1 MTRYSAAEDAPYVGR
16 FAPSPTG
23 PLHFGSLIAAV
34 ASYLDAKRHGGKW
47 LVRIEDVDQTRCKP
61 EWITN
66 ILRTLESLGFE
77 WDGEIVM
84 QSARIDHYDAAL
96 DQLKSGHL
104 LYACICSR
112 REIGDSAVRGIEGP
126 VYPGTCRNQH
136 HAAQGAALRVITN
149 NDAVEFEDRAQGRL
163 SQRIE
168 SEIGDFILRRRDG
181 LHAYQ
186 LAVVV
191 DDALQAV
198 THVVRGA
205 DLLDSTARQIYL
217 QRLLG
222 YPTPAYLHFPVAVNE
237 LGQKLSKQTLAAGVN
252 AQSAR
257 HALLAVLRFL
267 GQDSAHAS
275 RAGSNRELLSAA
287 ALNWKPDL
295 IPERRTISAEG
306 ILSS

>member
-1 MTRYSAAEDAPYVGR
+1 MTGSSSTAAAPYVGR

-34 ASYLDAKRHGGKW
+34 ASYLDAKCHGGKW

-61 EWITN
+61 EWALN

-77 WDGEIVM
+77 WDGETVT
-84 QSARIDHYDAAL
+84 QSTHIGHYAAAL
-96 DQLKSGHL
+96 GRLQSGHL

-112 REIGDSAVRGIEGP
+112 KEIGDSAVRGIEGP
-126 VYPGTCRNQH
+126 VYSGTCRNQH
-136 HAAQGAALRVITN
+136 HTETGAALRVITN
-149 NDAVEFEDRAQGRL
+149 NDPVEFEDRVQGRL

-186 LAVVV
+186 LAVVA

-222 YPTPAYLHFPVAVNE
+222 YRTPAYLHFPVAVNE

-257 HALLAVLRFL
+257 GALLAALRFL
-267 GQDSAHAS
+267 GQDTMDAS
-275 RAGSNRELLSAA
+275 RAGTSGELISAA
-287 ALNWKPDL
+287 VLNWQPDL
-295 IPERRTISAEG
+295 IPARRAIPA
-306 ILSS
+306 

>member
-1 MTRYSAAEDAPYVGR
+1 MTASSCAAPVPYVGR

-34 ASYLDAKRHGGKW
+34 ASYLDAKHHDGKW

-61 EWITN
+61 EWALN

-77 WDGEIVM
+77 WDGEIVT
-84 QSARIDHYDAAL
+84 QSTRIDHYAAAIERL
-96 DQLKSGHL
+96 QSGKL
-104 LYACICSR
+104 LYACLCSR
-112 REIGDSAVRGIEGP
+112 KEIGDSAVRGIEGP
-126 VYPGTCRNQH
+126 VYPGTCRDRH
-136 HAAQGAALRVITN
+136 HAMRGAALRVITN
-149 NDAVEFEDRAQGRL
+149 NDPVEFDDRIQGRT

-168 SEIGDFILRRRDG
+168 SEIGDFILRRKDG

-191 DDALQAV
+191 DDALQGV

-257 HALLAVLRFL
+257 TAVLAALRFL
-267 GQDSAHAS
+267 GQDAADAS
-275 RAGSNRELLSAA
+275 QARTTRELIPAA
-287 ALNWKPDL
+287 ALNWNPGL
-295 IPERRTISAEG
+295 IPGRRAIPA
-306 ILSS
+306 

>member
-1 MTRYSAAEDAPYVGR
+1 MTGFSSAKAATYVGR

-34 ASYLDAKRHGGKW
+34 ASYLDANYHGGKW

-61 EWITN
+61 EWASN
-66 ILRTLESLGFE
+66 MLRTLESLGFE
-77 WDGEIVM
+77 WDGETVT
-84 QSARIDHYDAAL
+84 QSTRIDHYRSAL
-96 DQLKSGHL
+96 EQLQSGQL

-112 REIGDSAVRGIEGP
+112 KEIGDSAVRGIEGP

-149 NDAVEFEDRAQGRL
+149 NDPVEFEDRAQGRV

-168 SEIGDFILRRRDG
+168 SEIGDFILRRKDG

-205 DLLDSTARQIYL
+205 DLLDSTARQIHL

-252 AQSAR
+252 TQSAR
-257 HALLAVLRFL
+257 QVLLAALRFL
-267 GQDSAHAS
+267 GQDSSDAS
-275 RAGSNRELLSAA
+275 RAGTNRELISAA
-287 ALNWKPDL
+287 TVNWKPDL
-295 IPERRTISAEG
+295 IPGRRTIPTERVPST
-306 ILSS
+306 

>member
-1 MTRYSAAEDAPYVGR
+1 MTGNSCAEAVPYIGR

-34 ASYLDAKRHGGKW
+34 ASYLDAKCHGGKW

-61 EWITN
+61 EWASN
-66 ILRTLESLGFE
+66 LLRTLESLGFE
-77 WDGEIVM
+77 WDGEIVT
-84 QSARIDHYDAAL
+84 QSTRIARYDAAL
-96 DQLKSGHL
+96 EQLQSRQL
-104 LYACICSR
+104 LYACTCSR

-126 VYPGTCRNQH
+126 VYPGTCRNRH
-136 HAAQGAALRVITN
+136 HAAQGAALRIITN

-168 SEIGDFILRRRDG
+168 SEIGDFILRRKDG

-186 LAVVV
+186 LAVAV
-191 DDALQAV
+191 DDALQGV
-198 THVVRGA
+198 TQVVRGA

-222 YPTPAYLHFPVAVNE
+222 YPTPGYLHFPVAVNE

-252 AQSAR
+252 AQGAR
-257 HALLAVLRFL
+257 HALLTALLFL
-267 GQDSAHAS
+267 GQDPSEATW
-275 RAGSNRELLSAA
+275 AGTNRKLISAA
-287 ALNWKPDL
+287 IRNWKADL
-295 IPERRTISAEG
+295 IPKRRAIQAAGTPSA
-306 ILSS
+306 

>member
-1 MTRYSAAEDAPYVGR
+1 MTGYSSVAAPTYVGR

-23 PLHFGSLIAAV
+23 PMHFGSLIAAV
-34 ASYLDAKRHGGKW
+34 ASYLDAKYYLGKW
-47 LVRIEDVDQTRCKP
+47 LVRIEDVDQARCKP
-61 EWITN
+61 QWSSN

-77 WDGEIVM
+77 WDGEAVT
-84 QSARIDHYDAAL
+84 QSTRLDHYVAAL
-96 DQLKSGHL
+96 EQLQSRHL

-136 HAAQGAALRVITN
+136 HAELGAALRLFTN
-149 NDAVEFEDRAQGRL
+149 NDRVEFEDRVQGRL
-163 SQRIE
+163 SQCIE
-168 SEIGDFILRRRDG
+168 SEIGDFILRRKDG

-222 YPTPAYLHFPVAVNE
+222 YPTPAYLHFPVAINE
-237 LGQKLSKQTLAAGVN
+237 LGQKLSKQTLAAGVK
-252 AQSAR
+252 AQSGR
-257 HALLAVLRFL
+257 HTLLAALRFL
-267 GQDSAHAS
+267 GQDSAEAS
-275 RAGSNRELLSAA
+275 RAGTNRELIEAA
-287 ALNWKPDL
+287 ALDWKPDL
-295 IPERRTISAEG
+295 IPERRVIPV
-306 ILSS
+306 LDPV

>member
-1 MTRYSAAEDAPYVGR
+1 MTGYLSAKAAPYVGR

-34 ASYLDAKRHGGKW
+34 ASYLDAKCQGGKW
-47 LVRIEDVDQTRCKP
+47 LVRIEDVDRTRCKP
-61 EWITN
+61 EWALN
-66 ILRTLESLGFE
+66 IVRTLESLGFE
-77 WDGEIVM
+77 WDGEIVT
-84 QSARIDHYDAAL
+84 QSTHIDHYDAAL
-96 DQLKSGHL
+96 GHLQSRQL

-112 REIGDSAVRGIEGP
+112 KEIGDSAVRGIEGP

-149 NDAVEFEDRAQGRL
+149 NDPVEFEDRAQGRPL
-163 SQRIE
+163 QRIE

-191 DDALQAV
+191 DDALKAV

-237 LGQKLSKQTLAAGVN
+237 QGQKLSKQTLASGVN

-257 HALLAVLRFL
+257 NALLAALRFL
-267 GQDSAHAS
+267 GQDSSEAS
-275 RAGSNRELLSAA
+275 RAGTNRELILAA
-287 ALNWKPDL
+287 ALNWKPDR
-295 IPERRTISAEG
+295 IPERRA
-306 ILSS
+306 ILAQEPV

>member
-1 MTRYSAAEDAPYVGR
+1 MTGYSSAKAAPYVGR

-34 ASYLDAKRHGGKW
+34 ASCLDAKCHGGKW

-61 EWITN
+61 EWALN

-77 WDGEIVM
+77 WDGEIVT
-84 QSARIDHYDAAL
+84 QSTHIDHYDAAL
-96 DQLKSGHL
+96 EQLQSRQL

-112 REIGDSAVRGIEGP
+112 KEIGDSAVRGIEGP

-149 NDAVEFEDRAQGRL
+149 NDPVEFEDRAQGRL

-168 SEIGDFILRRRDG
+168 SEIGDFILRRKDG

-257 HALLAVLRFL
+257 HALLAALRFL
-267 GQDSAHAS
+267 GQDSSDAS
-275 RAGSNRELLSAA
+275 RAGTNRELISAA

-295 IPERRTISAEG
+295 IPERRAIAAERVPSA
-306 ILSS
+306 

>member
-1 MTRYSAAEDAPYVGR
+1 MTAYSSAAAAYVGR

-34 ASYLDAKRHGGKW
+34 ASYLDAKCHGGKW

-61 EWITN
+61 EWALN

-77 WDGEIVM
+77 WDGEIVT
-84 QSARIDHYDAAL
+84 QSARIDYYGAAL
-96 DQLKSGHL
+96 DQLQSRQL
-104 LYACICSR
+104 LYACTCSR
-112 REIGDSAVRGIEGP
+112 KEIGDSAVRGIEGP

-149 NDAVEFEDRAQGRL
+149 NDPVEFEDRAQGRL

-168 SEIGDFILRRRDG
+168 SEIGDFILRRKDG

-222 YPTPAYLHFPVAVNE
+222 YPTPAFLHFPVALNE

-257 HALLAVLRFL
+257 HALLAALRFL
-267 GQDSAHAS
+267 GQDSSDAS
-275 RAGSNRELLSAA
+275 RAGTNRELILAA

-295 IPERRTISAEG
+295 IPERRAIPAQEPD
-306 ILSS
+306 

>member
-1 MTRYSAAEDAPYVGR
+1 MTRYSAAKDAPYVGR

-47 LVRIEDVDQTRCKP
+47 LVRIEDVDRTRCKP
-61 EWITN
+61 EWVTN
-66 ILRTLESLGFE
+66 ILRTLESMGFE

-96 DQLKSGHL
+96 DQLKSAHL

-149 NDAVEFEDRAQGRL
+149 NDAVEFEDRAQGRF

-205 DLLDSTARQIYL
+205 DLLDSTTRQIYL

-257 HALLAVLRFL
+257 NAVLAALRFL
-267 GQDSAHAS
+267 GQDAS
-275 RAGSNRELLSAA
+275 DASQAGTTRELISAA
-287 ALNWKPDL
+287 ALNWNPGL
-295 IPERRTISAEG
+295 IPERRAIPA
-306 ILSS
+306 

>member
-1 MTRYSAAEDAPYVGR
+1 MTGNSCAAPAPYVGR

-23 PLHFGSLIAAV
+23 ALHFGSLIAAA
-34 ASYLDAKRHGGKW
+34 ASYLDAKHHGGKW
-47 LVRIEDVDQTRCKP
+47 LVRVEDVDQTRCKS
-61 EWITN
+61 EWALN

-77 WDGEIVM
+77 WDGESVT
-84 QSARIDHYDAAL
+84 QSTRIDYYDAAL
-96 DQLKSGHL
+96 EQLQSAQL

-112 REIGDSAVRGIEGP
+112 KEIGDSAVRGIEGP

-136 HAAQGAALRVITN
+136 HAMQGAALRVITN
-149 NDAVEFEDRAQGRL
+149 NDPVEFNDRIQGRI

-168 SEIGDFILRRRDG
+168 SEIGDFILRRKDG

-205 DLLDSTARQIYL
+205 DLLGSTARQIYL

-222 YPTPAYLHFPVAVNE
+222 YATPAYLHFPVAVNE

-257 HALLAVLRFL
+257 NAVLAALRFL
-267 GQDSAHAS
+267 GQDAS
-275 RAGSNRELLSAA
+275 DASQAGTTRELISAA
-287 ALNWKPDL
+287 ALNWNPGL
-295 IPERRTISAEG
+295 IPERRAIPA
-306 ILSS
+306 

>member
-1 MTRYSAAEDAPYVGR
+1 MTGNSCAAPVPYVGR

-34 ASYLDAKRHGGKW
+34 ASYLDAKHHGGKW

-61 EWITN
+61 EWALN

-77 WDGEIVM
+77 WDGETAT
-84 QSARIDHYDAAL
+84 QSTRIDHYAAAIE
-96 DQLKSGHL
+96 QLPGHL

-112 REIGDSAVRGIEGP
+112 KEIGDSAVRGIEGP

-136 HAAQGAALRVITN
+136 HAMQGAALRVITN
-149 NDAVEFEDRAQGRL
+149 NDPVEFNDRIQGRI

-168 SEIGDFILRRRDG
+168 SEIGDFILRRKDG

-252 AQSAR
+252 AQSSRNAV
-257 HALLAVLRFL
+257 LAALRFL
-267 GQDSAHAS
+267 GQDAS
-275 RAGSNRELLSAA
+275 DASQAETTRELISAA
-287 ALNWKPDL
+287 ALNWNPGL
-295 IPERRTISAEG
+295 IPERRAIPA
-306 ILSS
+306 

>member
-1 MTRYSAAEDAPYVGR
+1 MTGYSSAKAAPYVGR

-34 ASYLDAKRHGGKW
+34 ASCLDAKCHGGKW

-61 EWITN
+61 EWALN

-77 WDGEIVM
+77 WDGEIVT
-84 QSARIDHYDAAL
+84 QSAHIDHYGAAL
-96 DQLKSGHL
+96 EQLQSRQL

-112 REIGDSAVRGIEGP
+112 KEIGDSAVRGIEGP

-149 NDAVEFEDRAQGRL
+149 NDPVEFEDRAQGRL

-168 SEIGDFILRRRDG
+168 SEIGDFILRRKDG

-222 YPTPAYLHFPVAVNE
+222 YPTPVYLHFPVAINE

-257 HALLAVLRFL
+257 HALLAALRFL
-267 GQDSAHAS
+267 GQDSSDAS
-275 RAGSNRELLSAA
+275 RAGTNRELISAA

-295 IPERRTISAEG
+295 IPERRAIAAERVPSA
-306 ILSS
+306 